1 MDGAVDI
8 DVDADVD
15 VDVGKM
21 EKDNTT
27 DKW

>member
-1 MDGAVDI
+1 MDGDVDI
-8 DVDADVD
+8 DVDAD